1 MQGALVQRHI
11 PQIRSQ
17 VQQWRAQGLS
27 VGFVP
32 TMGALHRG
40 HATLILR
47 AKEQCARVV
56 VSIFVNPTQF
66 GPSEDFAKYPRTFD
80 KDYDVVTACGADMV
94 FLPEVQE
101 IYPAGHATQ
110 VQVQGLTDCLCGAA
124 RPGHFDGVALVVSM
138 LLNIVRPDMSFFGEK
153 DYQQLQVIKRLHQ
166 DLHLDGSIVAVPTV
180 REGDGLAL
188 SSRNQYLSG
197 EERKI
202 APVLFE
208 TLQWIG
214 RNRTLHGVPYLV
226 ELGRER
232 ILAAGF
238 SDIDYLEVRDG
249 EHLLLQDHF
258 TEDSRV
264 FVAARLGSTRLID
277 NLAVRECLNS

>member
-1 MQGALVQRHI
+1 MQGAFVQRHI

-124 RPGHFDGVALVVSM
+124 RPGHFSGVALVVSM
-138 LLNIVRPDMSFFGEK
+138 LLNIVRPDMSFLG
-153 DYQQLQVIKRLHQ
+153 KRTT
-166 DLHLDGSIVAVPTV
+166 SSFRSSSVCIRICIWMVASWRCRPCV
-180 REGDGLAL
+180 RGMGWRCPHAINISLARSARSPQCCL
-188 SSRNQYLSG
+188 RPCSG
-197 EERKI
+197 W
-202 APVLFE
+202 AD
-208 TLQWIG
+208 
-214 RNRTLHGVPYLV
+214 RTLHGVPYLV

-232 ILAAGF
+232 ILAAVLR
-238 SDIDYLEVRDG
+238 I
-249 EHLLLQDHF
+249 
-258 TEDSRV
+258 
-264 FVAARLGSTRLID
+264 LIIWKCAMV
-277 NLAVRECLNS
+277 NICCCKIISPKIAVCSWRHASAPRA